1 MLDKTYLIV
10 GVTCLL
16 IGSAGYILYGDM
28 VKDEVTLNLPAG
40 TAATVALALIT
51 VNPFSKFAL
60 TMDPVARGLE
70 DSLGIDIA
78 AKEVWFTDNFILPR
92 LVPLLRSRSL
102 VMVCC
107 FGSTMNPVP

>member
-1 MLDKTYLIV
+1 MQAL
-10 GVTCLL
+10 
-16 IGSAGYILYGDM
+16 M
-28 VKDEVTLNLPAG
+28 RVTLNLPAG